1 MKKVLQRAA
10 ASPWSSE
17 RIPCN
22 TEYNWSCREYGRV
35 IHTKAGDTVNMLAT
49 TESDWKD
56 LTDTTRKKRGSYMA
70 EPEGVFREHLIQ
82 LFHFMQR
89 KDTGGRG
96 AK

>member
-1 MKKVLQRAA
+1 
-10 ASPWSSE
+10 
-17 RIPCN
+17 
-22 TEYNWSCREYGRV
+22 
-35 IHTKAGDTVNMLAT
+35 MLAT